1 MDTTILYQVKV
12 PANAKQ
18 RVNLRQEPYSTSDV
32 DAQLLPNCLVSVIG
46 DGKPE
51 GPEQFVQV
59 MLVGYVSLKL
69 LEKVNEG

>member
-12 PANAKQ
+12 PPDAKK
-18 RVNLRQEPYSTSDV
+18 RVNLRQEPYVLAEV
-32 DAQLLPNCLVSVIG
+32 DAQLMPNCIVSVIG

-59 MLVGYVSLKL
+59 MLVGYASLKL
-69 LEKVNEG
+69 LEKLNEG